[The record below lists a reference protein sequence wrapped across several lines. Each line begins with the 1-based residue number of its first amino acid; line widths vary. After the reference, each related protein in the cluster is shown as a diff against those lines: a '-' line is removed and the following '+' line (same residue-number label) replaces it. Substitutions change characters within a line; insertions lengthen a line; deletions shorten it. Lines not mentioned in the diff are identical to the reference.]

1 MDDKKINIE
10 GLSME
15 KFLDQFNPGTIIE
28 KSPAQ
33 KINIELDNELFVIGF
48 NLMCEKNIKYDLEDL
63 KFNTLV
69 CIHQR
74 HMIEC
79 LMMIAGAI
87 YCVLNIHGID
97 DMAFIN
103 AEIFNIKDS
112 INDIVLFTLI
122 KDTAHI
128 VEQDVVD
135 LIHENK
141 GIPANLNNDALSRL
155 EDIIKYIWFL
165 PYSEID
171 KLKEKIKKELG
182 DSNE

>member
-1 MDDKKINIE
+1 M
-10 GLSME
+10 
-15 KFLDQFNPGTIIE
+15 
-28 KSPAQ
+28 
-33 KINIELDNELFVIGF
+33 
-48 NLMCEKNIKYDLEDL
+48 
-63 KFNTLV
+63 
-69 CIHQR
+69 
-74 HMIEC
+74 
-79 LMMIAGAI
+79 
-87 YCVLNIHGID
+87 YCVVIL
-97 DMAFIN
+97 
-103 AEIFNIKDS
+103 

-135 LIHENK
+135 LIHENE